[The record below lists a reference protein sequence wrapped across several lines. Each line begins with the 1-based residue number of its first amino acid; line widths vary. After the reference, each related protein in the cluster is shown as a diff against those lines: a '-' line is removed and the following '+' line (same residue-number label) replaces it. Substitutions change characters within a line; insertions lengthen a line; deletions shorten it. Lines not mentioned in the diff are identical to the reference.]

1 MNDAVI
7 TPEMRRTIVRTT
19 IHGARNAL
27 QVVYAR
33 ASLSELKS
41 QGTAVDL
48 GAGGFTYKAAPKVDV
63 KIPFS
68 VTDQLADAA
77 RMEAQLGTQEISSE
91 VFRFAL
97 DEVVRHVKSG
107 GLYQICSLP
116 WDNFLEADG
125 TVAYGYR
132 RYESNQAV
140 GVVYYRAMQLMEDG
154 RFTRV

>member
-1 MNDAVI
+1 MNDAVV

-19 IHGARNAL
+19 VHSVRNAL

-33 ASLSELKS
+33 ASLNNAKAQTTVVNS
-41 QGTAVDL
+41 A
-48 GAGGFTYKAAPKVDV
+48 AGVTTVKVAQAPDAKV
-63 KIPFS
+63 PYS
-68 VTDQLADAA
+68 VTDQLVDGA
-77 RMEAQLGTQEISSE
+77 RLEAQLGTQEISSE
-91 VFRFAL
+91 VFRFAV

-132 RYESNQAV
+132 RYETNQAV
-140 GVVYYRAMQLMEDG
+140 GIIYYRAMQLMEDG